1 MWPTRLVGGQSL
13 RRALQVNASVERAI
27 RLVMRYD
34 PNIAP
39 NAPEWCDLDE
49 GQRISAIEE
58 HHKRAGI
65 RSGNATVHAGIDA
78 AVETQLAE
86 GMPVTVETLDR
97 LLAEGMGRP
106 DAIHLLA
113 SAISEEMFAMLKEQ
127 RLFDVDLYGKRL
139 RGLTAGTQ
147 GGGNGT

>member
-1 MWPTRLVGGQSL
+1 MCPLRGQSL
-13 RRALQVNASVERAI
+13 ESRLAAQPGVERAI
-27 RLVMRYD
+27 RLAMRYD

-39 NAPEWCDLDE
+39 NAQEWLDLDE
-49 GQRISAIEE
+49 GERIFAIEQ
-58 HHKRAGI
+58 HHKRAGL

-97 LLAEGMGRP
+97 LLTEGMERP

-113 SAISEEMFAMLKEQ
+113 SAISHEMFAMLKEQ
-127 RLFDVDLYGKRL
+127 RLFDPNLYGKRL

-147 GGGNGT
+147 GGGNGS

>member
-1 MWPTRLVGGQSL
+1 
-13 RRALQVNASVERAI
+13 
-27 RLVMRYD
+27 MRYD

-39 NAPEWCDLDE
+39 KATEWLDLDE

-65 RSGNATVHAGIDA
+65 RSGNAAVHAGVDA

-86 GMPVTVETLDR
+86 GLPVTVETLDR
-97 LLAEGMGRP
+97 LLGEGMGRP

-113 SAISEEMFAMLKEQ
+113 SAIAGEMFEMLKKQ
-127 RLFDVDLYGKRL
+127 RVFDVDLYGKRL
-139 RGLTAGTQ
+139 RGLTSGTQ
-147 GGGNGT
+147 GGRKRP

>member
-1 MWPTRLVGGQSL
+1 MCPLRGQSL
-13 RRALQVNASVERAI
+13 ESRLAAQPSVERAI
-27 RLVMRYD
+27 RFVMRYD

-39 NAPEWCDLDE
+39 NAPEWLELDE
-49 GQRISAIEE
+49 GQRIAAIEG
-58 HHKRAGI
+58 HHKLAGI
-65 RSGNATVHAGIDA
+65 RSGNATVHAGVDA

-97 LLAEGMGRP
+97 LLGEGMARA

-127 RLFDVDLYGKRL
+127 RLFDIDLYGKRL
-139 RGLTAGTQ
+139 RGLTVGTRD
-147 GGGNGT
+147 GRNGS

>member
-1 MWPTRLVGGQSL
+1 M
-13 RRALQVNASVERAI
+13 A
-27 RLVMRYD
+27 YD

-39 NAPEWCDLDE
+39 HALEWLDLDE
-49 GQRISAIEE
+49 GERISAIEE
-58 HHKRAGI
+58 HHNRAGI

-97 LLAEGMGRP
+97 LLAEGMRRP

-113 SAISEEMFAMLKEQ
+113 SAISHEMFAMLKEQ
-127 RLFDVDLYGKRL
+127 RPFDADSYGKRL
-139 RGLTAGTQ
+139 RGLTADTQ
-147 GGGNGT
+147 GGENGS